1 MTVLALILIEKLGM
15 GEVSLMNCRNDQ
27 LPKIQLFKGFS
38 RLWEVGRNIPVMGS
52 CFIWGNGRGG
62 K

>member
-1 MTVLALILIEKLGM
+1 MMVLALILIEKLGM

-38 RLWEVGRNIPVMGS
+38 RLWEMGWKKHPS
-52 CFIWGNGRGG
+52 DGILFYLG
-62 K
+62 